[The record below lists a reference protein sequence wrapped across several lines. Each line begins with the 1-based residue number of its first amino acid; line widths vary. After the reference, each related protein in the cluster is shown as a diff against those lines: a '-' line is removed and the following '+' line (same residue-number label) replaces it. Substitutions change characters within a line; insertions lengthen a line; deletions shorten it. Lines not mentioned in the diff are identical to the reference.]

1 VKLADDKEFD
11 MFAQYKRAMNQRTI
25 KVQCFPLYTILMA
38 LGNPKVDFI
47 SLDIEGAELPVLKTI
62 PWDKVNIRALMIE
75 VNHMGKVF
83 EGSLEDLETYL
94 DESGYKFYKKVE
106 IDSIYI
112 RKDFNVNSK

>member
-1 VKLADDKEFD
+1 
-11 MFAQYKRAMNQRTI
+11 
-25 KVQCFPLYTILMA
+25 MA